1 MRISD
6 WSSDVCSSDLLL
18 GTCRGRRGLTI
29 KGSFSTFQLV
39 GKQPLFPGPTLG
51 ALLRIGCR
59 FLAAPAVALASCWL
73 PTCAPCERELA
84 QINLIL
90 SFRSIVEEGRVAQTL
105 GKLSVRSAEHTSEL
119 QSLMRLSYDGFS

>member
-1 MRISD
+1 MLRPPPIPTRTDTLFPYTTLFRS
-6 WSSDVCSSDLLL
+6 
-18 GTCRGRRGLTI
+18 
-29 KGSFSTFQLV
+29 
-39 GKQPLFPGPTLG
+39 FPGPTLG

-59 FLAAPAVALASCWL
+59 FLAAPAVALASRWL

-105 GKLSVRSAEHTSEL
+105 GKLSVNQRSYRPDDPTSTREHSE
-119 QSLMRLSYDGFS
+119 

>member
-18 GTCRGRRGLTI
+18 GPCRGRRALTI

-59 FLAAPAVALASCWL
+59 FLAAPAVALASRWL
-73 PTCAPCERELA
+73 PTCAPCERALA
-84 QINLIL
+84 QINLIF
-90 SFRSIVEEGRVAQTL
+90 SFRSIVEAGRVAQTP
-105 GKLSVRSAEHTSEL
+105 GKLKTSDK
-119 QSLMRLSYDGFS
+119 RRD